1 MEVTS
6 IMFKNYLKIF
16 LLSIFFSPVIFSQE
30 LTSDIA
36 GTVLSSDGAVSGAK
50 VEITYEPTN
59 SVITRITDSNGKYF
73 AGGLRPGG
81 PYKIVVS
88 ATGLVSQNKETN
100 LVVGDTER
108 LSFSMISVDAV
119 DDVVVTGT
127 RLTTKRDGYTTT
139 IDSETVETIPSV
151 TRDIK
156 DLLRLNPFVA
166 LDDEEDG
173 NESISIGGAHPRSND
188 IRVDGVSFNDDFGL
202 NDNGYP
208 SQRSPIN
215 FNSIDQL
222 SIRIAPASVEYAN
235 FRGGVIDVISKGGT
249 NEFKGNV
256 AYFDRGDSFMGDK
269 LEGEDVDIKKE
280 DTSYELALGGPIV
293 KDKLFFY
300 VTYSESE
307 IGNPFN
313 YGIQG
318 SGAEN
323 ILDVTAEEANQV
335 RNAIK
340 NLIGL
345 DPLGPTGATQSSQE
359 NTTLRLDWNINDNHR
374 LTFNHKDV
382 YGDDLRGSS
391 SNRYQ
396 VALYSARYI
405 KSEETTTNSIHLV
418 SDLSDNLVSEVYYS
432 TKDTVTDQISPA
444 GQNMPLFE
452 IEDAFGYTFLAGP
465 DIYRHANDL
474 DTSTDYFKLK
484 FTYYNGDH
492 KITTGF
498 ENTVFDTYNVFI
510 QNEDGTVEFKTLA
523 DLQAGTF
530 EDYSASG
537 SKTGRVEDAAADFEY
552 ELSSFYMQDEYTLSD
567 MVTLTFGLRRDN
579 YTGDDTPTNQSFV
592 DTYGFKNG
600 GISGRNLSQ
609 YRFAADI
616 LIDEVS
622 DLNITYG
629 TYSAKLPNVWI
640 SNAYTNTGI
649 SYANYDDDF
658 GNCPDS
664 NNINDFTFSGSNTK
678 PDCVLASITDPN
690 NITGK
695 IDFIAPSFKWPKST
709 VLNITYNRLLPYDV
723 DMTLTYLK
731 TKDEEAVY
739 KMIDTG
745 YPLIGDQPTVPTE
758 RAPDGRPIYN
768 QQQKNGYHAGL
779 YNVCCSGREVIS
791 ASFTKAFRDG
801 DTLLTIA
808 YTGQDNSSFSDNTSS
823 TSNSNYMKTG
833 DIDYNNRIDAR
844 SVYETEHRLLATLTS
859 KHYFFGPN
867 APTTF
872 SLIFERESGSVKY
885 PTFDTY
891 TSWPGAY
898 RSEAFGYDFQV
909 NDDSSAL
916 LYIPTQNDPL
926 VCYSYKCRNEGSAA
940 ALAREQAVLDFLYN
954 VWGLE
959 GSAGQIA
966 PRDSGSFPWQ
976 SSLDLN
982 IVQEIPGYREDDK
995 FILTFALENL
1005 LNFIDDDKGIVRYG
1019 YYSGRVPVIDL
1030 RIVDGERYDYS
1041 ANAYRYS
1048 FNDPFA
1054 IDRSTTQSLWR
1065 ASIGLQYKF

>member
-1 MEVTS
+1 MIRNFVKLS
-6 IMFKNYLKIF
+6 
-16 LLSIFFSPVIFSQE
+16 LLTLFFSPFILTQE
-30 LTSDIA
+30 LTSDMS
-36 GTVLSSDGAVSGAK
+36 GTVQSSDGAVSGAK

-59 SVITRITDSNGKYF
+59 STVVRTTDSNGKYF

-88 ATGLVSQNKETN
+88 APGLVTQNKVTN

-108 LSFSMISVDAV
+108 VSFSLTSLESI

-127 RLTTKRDGYTTT
+127 KLTSNRDGYATI

-156 DLLRLNPFVA
+156 DILRLNPFVA

-173 NESISIGGAHPRSND
+173 EESISIGGAHPRSND

-222 SIRIAPASVEYAN
+222 AVRIAPSSVEYAN
-235 FRGGVIDVISKGGT
+235 FRGGVIDIITKGGT
-249 NEFKGNV
+249 NEFTGNV
-256 AYFDRGDSFMGDK
+256 AYYDRGDSLMGDK
-269 LEGEDVDIKKE
+269 LEGEDVDITKE
-280 DTSYELALGGPIV
+280 DTSYELAFGGPII
-293 KDKLFFY
+293 KDELFFY

-323 ILDVTAEEANQV
+323 ILDVTADQANQV
-335 RNAIK
+335 RDAIK

-345 DPLGPTGATQSSQE
+345 DPLAPTGATQSSQE

-382 YGDDLRGSS
+382 FGDDLRGSS
-391 SNRYQ
+391 SDRNT

-418 SDLSDNLVSEVYYS
+418 SDLSDNLISEIYYS
-432 TKDTVTDQISPA
+432 NKETVTDQISPA

-452 IEDAFGYTFLAGP
+452 IENAFGYEFVAGP
-465 DIYRHANDL
+465 DVYRHANDL
-474 DTSTDYFKLK
+474 DTSTDFFKIK
-484 FTYYNGDH
+484 FTYYHGDH
-492 KITTGF
+492 KITTGY
-498 ENTVFDTYNVFI
+498 ENTTFDTYNVFI
-510 QNEDGTVEFKTLA
+510 QNEDGTFEFETLA

-530 EDYSASG
+530 LDYSASG
-537 SKTGRVEDAAADFEY
+537 SKTGVVEDAAADFEY
-552 ELSSFYMQDEYTLSD
+552 SLRSMYIQDEYTMSDRLS
-567 MVTLTFGLRRDN
+567 LTFGLRLDQ
-579 YTGDDTPTNQSFV
+579 YSGDDTPTNESFR
-592 DTYGFKNG
+592 TNYGFKNE
-600 GISGRNLSQ
+600 GIDGRRLGQ
-609 YRFAADI
+609 YRFAADY
-616 LIDEVS
+616 LIDDVS
-622 DLNITYG
+622 DINITYG

-640 SNAYTNTGI
+640 SNAYTNTGV

-658 GNCPDS
+658 GNCPDT
-664 NNINDFTFSGSNTK
+664 NNVDDFTFSGTNTK

-690 NITGK
+690 NVSGK
-695 IDFIAPSFKWPKST
+695 IDFIAPSFEWPKSKI
-709 VLNITYNRLLPYDV
+709 LNVTYNRLLPYDV
-723 DMTLTYLK
+723 EMTLTYLK
-731 TKDEEAVY
+731 TRDEEAVY

-745 YPLIGDQPTVPTE
+745 YPLVVDQPTVPTE

-768 QQQKNGYHAGL
+768 QKEKNGYHAGL
-779 YNVCCSGREVIS
+779 YNVCCSEREVIS
-791 ASFTKAFRDG
+791 ASFTKAFRGG

-808 YTGQDNSSFSDNTSS
+808 YTGQDNTSFSDNTSS

-833 DIDYNNRIDAR
+833 TIDYNNRTAER

-859 KHYFFGPN
+859 KHYFFGAN

-891 TSWPGAY
+891 TSWPGDY
-898 RSEAFGYDFQV
+898 RTKAFGYDFQV

-916 LYIPTQNDPL
+916 LYIPLRNDSM
-926 VCYSYKCRNEGSAA
+926 VCYSYKCQNEGTAA
-940 ALAREQAVLDFLYN
+940 AQAREEAVLDLLYN

-959 GSAGQIA
+959 GYAGQIA

-982 IVQEIPGYREDDK
+982 IIQEIPGFRDDDK
-995 FILTFALENL
+995 FVLTFALENL
-1005 LNFIDDDKGIVRYG
+1005 LNFLDDDKGIIEYG
-1019 YYSGRVPVIDL
+1019 YYSGRVPIIDL
-1030 RIVDGERYDYS
+1030 RIVDGDKYDYS
-1041 ANAYRYS
+1041 ATAYGYS
-1048 FNDPFA
+1048 FSNPFN

-1065 ASIGLQYKF
+1065 ASLGLQYKF